1 MTLWDIGR
9 AIFLVIPT
17 PQGRVT
23 SLNERMKRVPADM
36 DDLRLDLLDAATGGG
51 FQQTDWQ
58 PDPQRVV
65 RMARIVTR
73 IVRLLA

>member
-1 MTLWDIGR
+1 
-9 AIFLVIPT
+9 
-17 PQGRVT
+17 
-23 SLNERMKRVPADM
+23 MKRVPADM